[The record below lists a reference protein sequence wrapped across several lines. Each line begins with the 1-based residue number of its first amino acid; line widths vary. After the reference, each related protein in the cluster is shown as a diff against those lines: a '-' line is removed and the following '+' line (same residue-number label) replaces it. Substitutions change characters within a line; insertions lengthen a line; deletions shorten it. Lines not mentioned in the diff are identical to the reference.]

1 MRVIRADRLAGI
13 ALAVL
18 ALLGAAAIEGA
29 GSAAATSAQCS
40 GGGLEIESQAGGCG
54 PEASAARASRGRV
67 VKRYGRIVDTDNA
80 YGDGQFH
87 VASGRAFCKRGERV
101 LNGGKQVI
109 AVTGLFGGPARTAAI
124 EDAPLVG
131 KKRGWSIAFE
141 SDLGGLG
148 RRDFRVVVT
157 CER

>member
-1 MRVIRADRLAGI
+1 MRVVRADRLAGVAV
-13 ALAVL
+13 ALL
-18 ALLGAAAIEGA
+18 ALLGAAAIGV
-29 GSAAATSAQCS
+29 GSAGATSAQCPR
-40 GGGLEIESQAGGCG
+40 GGLEIGSQAGSCG
-54 PEASAARASRGRV
+54 PEAGAARAQRGRV

-148 RRDFRVVVT
+148 RKDFRVVVT